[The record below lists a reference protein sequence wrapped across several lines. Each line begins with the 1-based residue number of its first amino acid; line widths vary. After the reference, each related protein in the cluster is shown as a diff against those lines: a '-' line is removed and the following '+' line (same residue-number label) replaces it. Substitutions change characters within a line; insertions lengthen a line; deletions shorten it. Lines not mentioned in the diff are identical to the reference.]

1 MLYDYA
7 IIFVLYVAHI
17 VLIKK
22 HLFNIDNPHHI
33 ILEILL
39 YYIEKC
45 IVFCYNFVIILFI
58 ERIKLKG
65 LDIMKMKKKFISLH
79 LKMLGGI
86 LLPNLI
92 VFILAGMFITNSV
105 GKSTQGL
112 IIEQLSAD
120 AVAVSN
126 EANEFFSQHIAKVE
140 TIAADCNIEQLL
152 LQTPPNTALA
162 DAPLFPSVQQTVTKQ
177 QQIDSDTV
185 LSVFIA
191 DVDSAQFMMSD
202 GYVTGP
208 NYDIASRP
216 WYEAVTSNKTFITL
230 PYTDINTGKT
240 VVTIASPITETN
252 TGNVIGVS
260 AIDMSLESIVKIMD
274 NYIVGDT
281 GFLVCMGPAGT
292 ILYHPN
298 SAYLNQNF
306 SETNFSSDMK
316 TAVANSAF
324 DDYTFNIDDTEYY
337 GSLTE
342 IGDTGFMVLTCMPE
356 DEAMAVHRSIT
367 KQIDGAFFI
376 SLIIMAIC
384 VFILSKMI
392 IRPLV
397 SLRNTAQS
405 IAEGNLDITMD
416 THSSDEIGQVS
427 IAFSKTVE
435 QLKKYIVYIDE
446 IASVLSQISLGN
458 LVFSLQNDYTGEF
471 SKIKDSLL
479 EIRTNLTTTLSH
491 VSRSSDKVL
500 ENSMHMADNAL
511 ALAQGATEQASAV
524 EQLAASLND
533 VSHHVEVSAQR
544 AENAN
549 QQAISVG
556 EHISISDKKMKEV
569 LYSIQHINEFSSQIE
584 AIIKTIE
591 DIAFQTN
598 ILALNAAVEAA
609 RAGTAGKGFAVV
621 ADEVRNLAGKSA
633 EAAKNTTQLI
643 IQTIDA
649 VADST
654 KIAHTAADAMN
665 EVVAGANSIITEL
678 NEISKMSLEQSNA
691 ISQITIGIEQISSVV
706 STNSA
711 SAEETSAAVN
721 VLSSQAKVMEKE
733 IKKFKLS

>member
-1 MLYDYA
+1 M
-7 IIFVLYVAHI
+7 
-17 VLIKK
+17 
-22 HLFNIDNPHHI
+22 
-33 ILEILL
+33 
-39 YYIEKC
+39 
-45 IVFCYNFVIILFI
+45 
-58 ERIKLKG
+58 RT
-65 LDIMKMKKKFISLH
+65 KKKFISLRF
-79 LKMLGGI
+79 KMLGGI

-92 VFILAGMFITNSV
+92 VFILTGMFITNSV
-105 GKSTQGL
+105 GNSTQNL
-112 IIEQLSAD
+112 IVEQLSAD
-120 AVAVSN
+120 AIAVSN

-152 LQTPPNTALA
+152 LQTPPNTALV
-162 DAPLFPSVQQTVTKQ
+162 DAPLFPSVQQTITKQ

-202 GYVTGP
+202 GYITGP

-230 PYTDINTGKT
+230 PYIDINTGKT
-240 VVTIASPITETN
+240 VVTIAAPITETN
-252 TGNVIGVS
+252 TDNVIGVS
-260 AIDMSLESIVKIMD
+260 AIDMSLDSIVKIMN

-281 GFLVCMGPAGT
+281 GFLVCLGPAGT

-298 SAYLNQNF
+298 SAYVNQNF

-316 TAVANSAF
+316 SAVSNDAF
-324 DDYTFNIDDTEYY
+324 GDYTFSIDNTEYY

-356 DEAMAVHRSIT
+356 DEAMAVHKSIT

-397 SLRNTAQS
+397 SLRNIAQS
-405 IAEGNLDITMD
+405 IAEGNLDVTMD
-416 THSSDEIGQVS
+416 VHSSDETGQVS
-427 IAFSKTVE
+427 VAFSKTVE
-435 QLKKYIVYIDE
+435 QLKKYIVYINE
-446 IASVLSQISLGN
+446 IANVLSQISLGN
-458 LVFSLQNDYTGEF
+458 LVFTLENDYTGEF

-500 ENSMHMADNAL
+500 ENSMHMSDNAL

-533 VSHHVEVSAQR
+533 VSHHVEISAQR

-643 IQTIDA
+643 IQTIEA

-654 KIAHTAADAMN
+654 KIAHTAASAMN
-665 EVVAGANSIITEL
+665 EVVAGANSIIAEL
-678 NEISKMSLEQSNA
+678 NEISKMSSEQSNA

-721 VLSSQAKVMEKE
+721 VLSSQAKIMEKE
-733 IKKFKLS
+733 IKRFKLS

>member
-1 MLYDYA
+1 M
-7 IIFVLYVAHI
+7 
-17 VLIKK
+17 
-22 HLFNIDNPHHI
+22 
-33 ILEILL
+33 
-39 YYIEKC
+39 
-45 IVFCYNFVIILFI
+45 
-58 ERIKLKG
+58 RT
-65 LDIMKMKKKFISLH
+65 KKKFISLRF
-79 LKMLGGI
+79 KMLGGI

-92 VFILAGMFITNSV
+92 VFILTGMFITNSV
-105 GKSTQGL
+105 GNSTQNL
-112 IIEQLSAD
+112 IVEQLSAD
-120 AVAVSN
+120 AIAVSN

-162 DAPLFPSVQQTVTKQ
+162 DAPLFPSVQQTITKQ

-202 GYVTGP
+202 GYITGP

-230 PYTDINTGKT
+230 PYIDINTGKT
-240 VVTIASPITETN
+240 VVTIAAPITETN
-252 TGNVIGVS
+252 TDNVIGVS
-260 AIDMSLESIVKIMD
+260 AIDMSLDSIVKIMN

-281 GFLVCMGPAGT
+281 GFLVCLGPAGT

-298 SAYLNQNF
+298 SAYVNQNF

-316 TAVANSAF
+316 SAVSNAAF
-324 DDYTFNIDDTEYY
+324 GDYTFSIDNTEYY

-356 DEAMAVHRSIT
+356 DEAMAVHKSIT

-392 IRPLV
+392 IKPLV
-397 SLRNTAQS
+397 SLRNIAQS
-405 IAEGNLDITMD
+405 IAEGNLDVTMD
-416 THSSDEIGQVS
+416 VHSSDETGQVS
-427 IAFSKTVE
+427 VAFSKTVE
-435 QLKKYIVYIDE
+435 QLKKYIVYINE
-446 IASVLSQISLGN
+446 IANVLSQISLGN
-458 LVFSLQNDYTGEF
+458 LVFTLENDYTGEF

-500 ENSMHMADNAL
+500 ENSMHMSDNAL

-533 VSHHVEVSAQR
+533 VSHHVEISAQR

-584 AIIKTIE
+584 GIIKTIE

-643 IQTIDA
+643 IQTIEA

-654 KIAHTAADAMN
+654 KIAHTAASAMN
-665 EVVAGANSIITEL
+665 EVVAGANSIIAEL
-678 NEISKMSLEQSNA
+678 NEISKMSSEQSNA

-721 VLSSQAKVMEKE
+721 VLSSQAKIMEKE
-733 IKKFKLS
+733 IKRFKLS

>member
-1 MLYDYA
+1 M
-7 IIFVLYVAHI
+7 
-17 VLIKK
+17 
-22 HLFNIDNPHHI
+22 
-33 ILEILL
+33 
-39 YYIEKC
+39 
-45 IVFCYNFVIILFI
+45 
-58 ERIKLKG
+58 RT
-65 LDIMKMKKKFISLH
+65 KKKFISLRF
-79 LKMLGGI
+79 KMLGGI

-92 VFILAGMFITNSV
+92 VFILTGMFITNSV
-105 GKSTQGL
+105 GNSTQNL
-112 IIEQLSAD
+112 IVEQLSAD
-120 AVAVSN
+120 AIAVSN

-162 DAPLFPSVQQTVTKQ
+162 DAPLFPSVQQTITKQ

-202 GYVTGP
+202 GYITGP

-230 PYTDINTGKT
+230 PYIDINTGKT
-240 VVTIASPITETN
+240 VVTIAAPITETN
-252 TGNVIGVS
+252 TDNVIGVS
-260 AIDMSLESIVKIMD
+260 AIDMSLDSIVKIMN

-281 GFLVCMGPAGT
+281 GFLVCLGPAGT

-298 SAYLNQNF
+298 SAYVNQNF

-316 TAVANSAF
+316 SAVSNAAF
-324 DDYTFNIDDTEYY
+324 GDYIFSIDNTEYY

-356 DEAMAVHRSIT
+356 DEAMAVHKSIT

-392 IRPLV
+392 IKPLV

-405 IAEGNLDITMD
+405 IAEGNLDVTMD
-416 THSSDEIGQVS
+416 VHSSDETGQVS
-427 IAFSKTVE
+427 AAFSKTVE

-446 IASVLSQISLGN
+446 IANVLSQISLGN
-458 LVFSLQNDYTGEF
+458 LVFTLENDYTGEF

-500 ENSMHMADNAL
+500 ENSMHMSDNAL

-643 IQTIDA
+643 IQTIEA

-654 KIAHTAADAMN
+654 KIAHTAASAMN
-665 EVVAGANSIITEL
+665 EVVAGANSIIAEL
-678 NEISKMSLEQSNA
+678 DEISKMSLEQSNA

-733 IKKFKLS
+733 IKRFKLS

>member
-1 MLYDYA
+1 M
-7 IIFVLYVAHI
+7 
-17 VLIKK
+17 
-22 HLFNIDNPHHI
+22 
-33 ILEILL
+33 
-39 YYIEKC
+39 
-45 IVFCYNFVIILFI
+45 
-58 ERIKLKG
+58 RT
-65 LDIMKMKKKFISLH
+65 KKKFISLRF
-79 LKMLGGI
+79 KMLGGI

-92 VFILAGMFITNSV
+92 VFILTGMFITNSV
-105 GKSTQGL
+105 GNSTQNL
-112 IIEQLSAD
+112 IVEQLSAD
-120 AVAVSN
+120 AIAVSN

-162 DAPLFPSVQQTVTKQ
+162 DAPLFPSVQQTITKQ

-191 DVDSAQFMMSD
+191 DIDSAQFMMSD
-202 GYVTGP
+202 GYITGP

-230 PYTDINTGKT
+230 PYIDINTGKT
-240 VVTIASPITETN
+240 VVTIAAPITETN
-252 TGNVIGVS
+252 TDNVIGVS
-260 AIDMSLESIVKIMD
+260 AIDMSLDSIVKIMN

-281 GFLVCMGPAGT
+281 GFLVCLGPAGT

-298 SAYLNQNF
+298 SAYVNQNF

-316 TAVANSAF
+316 SAVSNAAF
-324 DDYTFNIDDTEYY
+324 GDYTFSIDNTEYY

-356 DEAMAVHRSIT
+356 DEAMAVHKSIT

-397 SLRNTAQS
+397 SLRNIAQS
-405 IAEGNLDITMD
+405 IAEGNLDVTMD
-416 THSSDEIGQVS
+416 VHSSDETGQVS
-427 IAFSKTVE
+427 VAFSKTVE
-435 QLKKYIVYIDE
+435 QLKKYIVYINE
-446 IASVLSQISLGN
+446 IANVLSQISLGN
-458 LVFSLQNDYTGEF
+458 LVFTLENDYTGEF

-500 ENSMHMADNAL
+500 ENSMHMSDNAL

-533 VSHHVEVSAQR
+533 VSHHVEISAQR

-643 IQTIDA
+643 IQTIEA

-654 KIAHTAADAMN
+654 KIAHTAASAMN
-665 EVVAGANSIITEL
+665 EVVAGANSIIAEL
-678 NEISKMSLEQSNA
+678 NEISKMSSEQSNA

-721 VLSSQAKVMEKE
+721 VLSSQAKIMEKE
-733 IKKFKLS
+733 IKRFKLS

>member
-1 MLYDYA
+1 M
-7 IIFVLYVAHI
+7 
-17 VLIKK
+17 
-22 HLFNIDNPHHI
+22 
-33 ILEILL
+33 
-39 YYIEKC
+39 
-45 IVFCYNFVIILFI
+45 
-58 ERIKLKG
+58 RT
-65 LDIMKMKKKFISLH
+65 KKKFISLRF
-79 LKMLGGI
+79 KMLGGI

-92 VFILAGMFITNSV
+92 VFILTGMFITNSV
-105 GKSTQGL
+105 GNSTQNL
-112 IIEQLSAD
+112 IVEQLSAD
-120 AVAVSN
+120 AIAVSN

-162 DAPLFPSVQQTVTKQ
+162 DAPLFPSVQQTITKQ

-202 GYVTGP
+202 GYITGP

-230 PYTDINTGKT
+230 PYIDINTGKT
-240 VVTIASPITETN
+240 VVTIAAPITETN
-252 TGNVIGVS
+252 TDNVIGVS
-260 AIDMSLESIVKIMD
+260 AIDMSLDSIVKIMN

-281 GFLVCMGPAGT
+281 GFLVCLGPAGT

-298 SAYLNQNF
+298 SAYVNQNF

-316 TAVANSAF
+316 SAVSNAAF
-324 DDYTFNIDDTEYY
+324 GDYTFSIDNTEYY

-356 DEAMAVHRSIT
+356 DEAMAVHKSIT

-397 SLRNTAQS
+397 SLRNIAQS
-405 IAEGNLDITMD
+405 IAEGNLDVTMD
-416 THSSDEIGQVS
+416 VHSSDETGQVS
-427 IAFSKTVE
+427 VAFSKTVE
-435 QLKKYIVYIDE
+435 QLKKYIVYINE
-446 IASVLSQISLGN
+446 IANVLSQISLGN
-458 LVFSLQNDYTGEF
+458 LVFTLENDYTGEF

-500 ENSMHMADNAL
+500 ENSMHMSDNAL

-643 IQTIDA
+643 IQTIEA

-654 KIAHTAADAMN
+654 KIAHTAASAMN
-665 EVVAGANSIITEL
+665 EVVAGANSIIAEL
-678 NEISKMSLEQSNA
+678 NEISKMSSEQSNA

-721 VLSSQAKVMEKE
+721 VLSSQAKIMEKE
-733 IKKFKLS
+733 IKRFKLS

>member
-1 MLYDYA
+1 M
-7 IIFVLYVAHI
+7 
-17 VLIKK
+17 
-22 HLFNIDNPHHI
+22 
-33 ILEILL
+33 
-39 YYIEKC
+39 
-45 IVFCYNFVIILFI
+45 
-58 ERIKLKG
+58 RT
-65 LDIMKMKKKFISLH
+65 KKKFISLRF
-79 LKMLGGI
+79 KMLGGI

-92 VFILAGMFITNSV
+92 VFILTGMFITNSV
-105 GKSTQGL
+105 GNSTQNL
-112 IIEQLSAD
+112 IVEQLSAD
-120 AVAVSN
+120 AIAVSN

-162 DAPLFPSVQQTVTKQ
+162 DAPLFPSVQQTITKQ

-202 GYVTGP
+202 GYITGP

-230 PYTDINTGKT
+230 PYIDINTGKT
-240 VVTIASPITETN
+240 VVTIAAPITETN
-252 TGNVIGVS
+252 TDNVIGVS
-260 AIDMSLESIVKIMD
+260 AIDMSLDSIVKIMN

-281 GFLVCMGPAGT
+281 GFLVCLGPAGT

-298 SAYLNQNF
+298 SAYVNQNF

-316 TAVANSAF
+316 SAVSNDAF
-324 DDYTFNIDDTEYY
+324 GDYTFSIDNTEYY

-356 DEAMAVHRSIT
+356 DEAMAVHKSIT

-397 SLRNTAQS
+397 SLRNIAQS
-405 IAEGNLDITMD
+405 IAEGNLDVTMD
-416 THSSDEIGQVS
+416 VHSSDETGQVS
-427 IAFSKTVE
+427 VAFSKTVE
-435 QLKKYIVYIDE
+435 QLKKYIVYINE
-446 IASVLSQISLGN
+446 IANVLSQISLGN
-458 LVFSLQNDYTGEF
+458 LVFTLENDYTGEF

-500 ENSMHMADNAL
+500 ENSMHMSDNAL

-533 VSHHVEVSAQR
+533 VSHHVEISAQR

-643 IQTIDA
+643 IQTIEA

-654 KIAHTAADAMN
+654 KIAHTAAFAMN
-665 EVVAGANSIITEL
+665 EVVAGANSIIAEL
-678 NEISKMSLEQSNA
+678 NEISKMSSEQSNA

-721 VLSSQAKVMEKE
+721 VLSSQAKIMEKE
-733 IKKFKLS
+733 IKRFKLS

>member
-1 MLYDYA
+1 M
-7 IIFVLYVAHI
+7 
-17 VLIKK
+17 
-22 HLFNIDNPHHI
+22 
-33 ILEILL
+33 
-39 YYIEKC
+39 
-45 IVFCYNFVIILFI
+45 
-58 ERIKLKG
+58 RT
-65 LDIMKMKKKFISLH
+65 KKKFISLRF
-79 LKMLGGI
+79 KMLGGI

-92 VFILAGMFITNSV
+92 VFILTGMFITNSV
-105 GKSTQGL
+105 GNSTQNL
-112 IIEQLSAD
+112 IVEQLSAD
-120 AVAVSN
+120 AIAVSN

-162 DAPLFPSVQQTVTKQ
+162 DAPLFPSVQQTITKQ

-202 GYVTGP
+202 GYITGP

-230 PYTDINTGKT
+230 PYIDINTGKT
-240 VVTIASPITETN
+240 VVTIAAPITETN
-252 TGNVIGVS
+252 TDNVIGVS
-260 AIDMSLESIVKIMD
+260 AIDMSLDSIVKIMN

-281 GFLVCMGPAGT
+281 GFLVCLGPAGT

-298 SAYLNQNF
+298 SAYVNQNF

-316 TAVANSAF
+316 SAVSNAAF
-324 DDYTFNIDDTEYY
+324 GDYTFSIDNTEYY

-356 DEAMAVHRSIT
+356 DEAMAVHKSIT

-397 SLRNTAQS
+397 SLRNIAQS
-405 IAEGNLDITMD
+405 IAEGNLDVTMD
-416 THSSDEIGQVS
+416 VHSSDETGQVS
-427 IAFSKTVE
+427 VAFSKTVE
-435 QLKKYIVYIDE
+435 QLKKYIVYINE
-446 IASVLSQISLGN
+446 IANVLSQISLGN
-458 LVFSLQNDYTGEF
+458 LVFTLENDYTGEF

-500 ENSMHMADNAL
+500 ENSMHMSDNAL

-533 VSHHVEVSAQR
+533 VSHHVEISAQR

-643 IQTIDA
+643 IQTIEA

-654 KIAHTAADAMN
+654 KIAHTAASAMN
-665 EVVAGANSIITEL
+665 EVVAGANSIIAEL
-678 NEISKMSLEQSNA
+678 NEISKMSSEQSNA

-721 VLSSQAKVMEKE
+721 VLSSQAKIMEKE
-733 IKKFKLS
+733 IKRFKLS

>member
-1 MLYDYA
+1 M
-7 IIFVLYVAHI
+7 
-17 VLIKK
+17 
-22 HLFNIDNPHHI
+22 
-33 ILEILL
+33 
-39 YYIEKC
+39 
-45 IVFCYNFVIILFI
+45 
-58 ERIKLKG
+58 
-65 LDIMKMKKKFISLH
+65 
-79 LKMLGGI
+79 
-86 LLPNLI
+86 
-92 VFILAGMFITNSV
+92 
-105 GKSTQGL
+105 
-112 IIEQLSAD
+112 
-120 AVAVSN
+120 
-126 EANEFFSQHIAKVE
+126 
-140 TIAADCNIEQLL
+140 
-152 LQTPPNTALA
+152 
-162 DAPLFPSVQQTVTKQ
+162 
-177 QQIDSDTV
+177 
-185 LSVFIA
+185 
-191 DVDSAQFMMSD
+191 
-202 GYVTGP
+202 
-208 NYDIASRP
+208 
-216 WYEAVTSNKTFITL
+216 
-230 PYTDINTGKT
+230 
-240 VVTIASPITETN
+240 
-252 TGNVIGVS
+252 
-260 AIDMSLESIVKIMD
+260 
-274 NYIVGDT
+274 
-281 GFLVCMGPAGT
+281 
-292 ILYHPN
+292 YHPN
-298 SAYLNQNF
+298 SAYVNQNF

-316 TAVANSAF
+316 SAVSNAAF
-324 DDYTFNIDDTEYY
+324 GDYTFSIDNTEYY

-356 DEAMAVHRSIT
+356 DEAMAVHKSIT

-397 SLRNTAQS
+397 SLRNIAQS
-405 IAEGNLDITMD
+405 IAEGNLDVTMD
-416 THSSDEIGQVS
+416 VHSSDETGQVS
-427 IAFSKTVE
+427 VAFSKTVE
-435 QLKKYIVYIDE
+435 QLKKYIVYINE
-446 IASVLSQISLGN
+446 IANVLSQISLGN
-458 LVFSLQNDYTGEF
+458 LVFTLENDYTGEF

-500 ENSMHMADNAL
+500 ENSMHMSDNAL

-533 VSHHVEVSAQR
+533 VSHHVEISAQR

-643 IQTIDA
+643 IQTIEA

-654 KIAHTAADAMN
+654 KIAHTAASAMN
-665 EVVAGANSIITEL
+665 EVVAGANSIIAEL
-678 NEISKMSLEQSNA
+678 NEISKMSSEQSNA

-721 VLSSQAKVMEKE
+721 VLSSQAKIMEKE
-733 IKKFKLS
+733 IKRFKLS

>member
-316 TAVANSAF
+316 NAVANSAF
-324 DDYTFNIDDTEYY
+324 DDYTFNIDNTEYY

-416 THSSDEIGQVS
+416 IHSSDEIGQVS

>member
-1 MLYDYA
+1 M
-7 IIFVLYVAHI
+7 
-17 VLIKK
+17 
-22 HLFNIDNPHHI
+22 
-33 ILEILL
+33 
-39 YYIEKC
+39 
-45 IVFCYNFVIILFI
+45 
-58 ERIKLKG
+58 RT
-65 LDIMKMKKKFISLH
+65 KKKFISLRF
-79 LKMLGGI
+79 KMLGGI

-92 VFILAGMFITNSV
+92 VFILTGMFITNSV
-105 GKSTQGL
+105 GNSTQNL
-112 IIEQLSAD
+112 IVEQLSAD
-120 AVAVSN
+120 AIAVSN

-162 DAPLFPSVQQTVTKQ
+162 DAPLFPSVQQTITKQ

-202 GYVTGP
+202 GYITGP

-230 PYTDINTGKT
+230 PYIDINTGKT
-240 VVTIASPITETN
+240 VVTIAAPITETN
-252 TGNVIGVS
+252 TDNVIGVS
-260 AIDMSLESIVKIMD
+260 AIDMSLDSIVKIMN

-281 GFLVCMGPAGT
+281 GFLVCLGPAGT

-298 SAYLNQNF
+298 SAYVNQNF

-316 TAVANSAF
+316 SAVSNAAF
-324 DDYTFNIDDTEYY
+324 GDYIFSIDNTEYY

-356 DEAMAVHRSIT
+356 DEAMAVHKSIT

-397 SLRNTAQS
+397 SLRNIAQS
-405 IAEGNLDITMD
+405 IAEGNLDVTMD
-416 THSSDEIGQVS
+416 VHSSDETGQVS
-427 IAFSKTVE
+427 VAFSKTVE
-435 QLKKYIVYIDE
+435 QLKKYIVYINE
-446 IASVLSQISLGN
+446 IANVLSQISLGN
-458 LVFSLQNDYTGEF
+458 LVFTLENDYTGEF

-500 ENSMHMADNAL
+500 ENSMHMSDNAL

-643 IQTIDA
+643 IQTIEA

-654 KIAHTAADAMN
+654 KIAHTAASAMN
-665 EVVAGANSIITEL
+665 EVVAGANSIIAEL
-678 NEISKMSLEQSNA
+678 NEISKMSSEQSNA

-721 VLSSQAKVMEKE
+721 VLSSQAKIMEKE
-733 IKKFKLS
+733 IKRFKLS

>member
-1 MLYDYA
+1 
-7 IIFVLYVAHI
+7 
-17 VLIKK
+17 
-22 HLFNIDNPHHI
+22 
-33 ILEILL
+33 
-39 YYIEKC
+39 
-45 IVFCYNFVIILFI
+45 
-58 ERIKLKG
+58 
-65 LDIMKMKKKFISLH
+65 MKKKFISLH

-324 DDYTFNIDDTEYY
+324 DNYTFNIDNTEYY

-491 VSRSSDKVL
+491 VSKSSDKVL

>member
-1 MLYDYA
+1 
-7 IIFVLYVAHI
+7 
-17 VLIKK
+17 
-22 HLFNIDNPHHI
+22 
-33 ILEILL
+33 
-39 YYIEKC
+39 
-45 IVFCYNFVIILFI
+45 
-58 ERIKLKG
+58 
-65 LDIMKMKKKFISLH
+65 MKMKKKFISLH
-79 LKMLGGI
+79 FKMLGGI

-92 VFILAGMFITNSV
+92 VCVLMGMFITNSV

-112 IIEQLSAD
+112 IVERLSAD
-120 AVAVSN
+120 AIAVSN

-152 LQTPPNTALA
+152 IQTLPNTALV

-177 QQIDSDTV
+177 QQVDSDTV

-191 DVDSAQFMMSD
+191 DVDSSQFMMSD

-230 PYTDINTGKT
+230 PYTDINTGEI

-252 TGNVIGVS
+252 TSNVIGVA

-298 SAYLNQNF
+298 SAYINQNF
-306 SETNFSSDMK
+306 SETDFSSDMK
-316 TAVANSAF
+316 SAVANSAF
-324 DDYTFNIDDTEYY
+324 DDYTFNIDNTEYY

-356 DEAMAVHRSIT
+356 DEAMSVYKSIT

-392 IRPLV
+392 IRPLM
-397 SLRNTAQS
+397 SLRNAAQS
-405 IAEGNLDITMD
+405 IAEGNLNITMD

-479 EIRTNLTTTLSH
+479 DIRTNLTTTLSH
-491 VSRSSDKVL
+491 VSNSSDKVL

-533 VSHHVEVSAQR
+533 VSHHVEASAQR

-549 QQAISVG
+549 QQAIAVG
-556 EHISISDKKMKEV
+556 EHISVSDKKMKEV

-654 KIAHTAADAMN
+654 KIAHTAASAMN
-665 EVVAGANSIITEL
+665 EVVVGANSIIAEL
-678 NEISKMSLEQSNA
+678 NEISKMSLEQSHA

-721 VLSSQAKVMEKE
+721 ILSSQAKVMEKE
-733 IKKFKLS
+733 IKRFQLS

>member
-1 MLYDYA
+1 M
-7 IIFVLYVAHI
+7 
-17 VLIKK
+17 
-22 HLFNIDNPHHI
+22 
-33 ILEILL
+33 
-39 YYIEKC
+39 
-45 IVFCYNFVIILFI
+45 
-58 ERIKLKG
+58 RT
-65 LDIMKMKKKFISLH
+65 KKKFISLRF
-79 LKMLGGI
+79 KMLGGI

-92 VFILAGMFITNSV
+92 VFILTGMFITNSV
-105 GKSTQGL
+105 GNSTQNL
-112 IIEQLSAD
+112 IVEQLSAD
-120 AVAVSN
+120 AIAVSN

-202 GYVTGP
+202 GYITGP

-240 VVTIASPITETN
+240 VVTISAPITETN
-252 TGNVIGVS
+252 TDNVIGVS
-260 AIDMSLESIVKIMD
+260 AIDMSLDSIVKIMN

-281 GFLVCMGPAGT
+281 GFLVCLGPAGT

-298 SAYLNQNF
+298 SAYVNQNF

-316 TAVANSAF
+316 SAVSNAAF
-324 DDYTFNIDDTEYY
+324 GDYTFSIDNTEYY

-356 DEAMAVHRSIT
+356 DEAMAVHKSIT

-392 IRPLV
+392 IKPLV

-405 IAEGNLDITMD
+405 IAEGNLDVTMD
-416 THSSDEIGQVS
+416 VHSSDETGQVS
-427 IAFSKTVE
+427 VAFSKTVE
-435 QLKKYIVYIDE
+435 QLKKYIVYINE
-446 IASVLSQISLGN
+446 IANVLSQISLGN
-458 LVFSLQNDYTGEF
+458 LVFTLENDYTGEF

-500 ENSMHMADNAL
+500 ENSMHMSDNAL

-643 IQTIDA
+643 IQTIEA

-654 KIAHTAADAMN
+654 KIAHTAASAMN
-665 EVVAGANSIITEL
+665 EVVAGANSIIAEL
-678 NEISKMSLEQSNA
+678 DEISKMSLEQSNA

-733 IKKFKLS
+733 IKRFKLS

>member
-1 MLYDYA
+1 M
-7 IIFVLYVAHI
+7 
-17 VLIKK
+17 
-22 HLFNIDNPHHI
+22 
-33 ILEILL
+33 
-39 YYIEKC
+39 
-45 IVFCYNFVIILFI
+45 
-58 ERIKLKG
+58 RT
-65 LDIMKMKKKFISLH
+65 KKKFISLRF
-79 LKMLGGI
+79 KMLGGI

-92 VFILAGMFITNSV
+92 VFILTGMFITNSV
-105 GKSTQGL
+105 GNSTQNL
-112 IIEQLSAD
+112 IVEQLSAD
-120 AVAVSN
+120 AIAVSN

-162 DAPLFPSVQQTVTKQ
+162 DAPLFPSVQQTITKQ

-202 GYVTGP
+202 GYITGP

-230 PYTDINTGKT
+230 PYIDINTGKT
-240 VVTIASPITETN
+240 VVTIATPITETN
-252 TGNVIGVS
+252 TDNVIGVS
-260 AIDMSLESIVKIMD
+260 AIDMSLDSIVKIMN

-281 GFLVCMGPAGT
+281 GFLVCLGPAGT

-298 SAYLNQNF
+298 SAYVNQNF

-316 TAVANSAF
+316 SAVSNAAF
-324 DDYTFNIDDTEYY
+324 GDYTFSIDNTEYY

-356 DEAMAVHRSIT
+356 DEAMAVHKSIT

-397 SLRNTAQS
+397 SLRNIAQS
-405 IAEGNLDITMD
+405 IAEGNLDVTMD
-416 THSSDEIGQVS
+416 VHSSDETGQVS
-427 IAFSKTVE
+427 VAFSKTVE
-435 QLKKYIVYIDE
+435 QLKKYIVYINE
-446 IASVLSQISLGN
+446 IANVLSQISLGN
-458 LVFSLQNDYTGEF
+458 LVFTLENDYTGEF

-500 ENSMHMADNAL
+500 ENSMHMSDNAL

-533 VSHHVEVSAQR
+533 VSHHVEISAQR

-643 IQTIDA
+643 IQTIEA

-654 KIAHTAADAMN
+654 KIAHTAASAMN
-665 EVVAGANSIITEL
+665 EVVAGANSIIAEL
-678 NEISKMSLEQSNA
+678 DEISKMSLEQSNA

-733 IKKFKLS
+733 IKRFKLS

>member
-1 MLYDYA
+1 M
-7 IIFVLYVAHI
+7 
-17 VLIKK
+17 
-22 HLFNIDNPHHI
+22 
-33 ILEILL
+33 
-39 YYIEKC
+39 
-45 IVFCYNFVIILFI
+45 
-58 ERIKLKG
+58 RT
-65 LDIMKMKKKFISLH
+65 KKKFISLRF
-79 LKMLGGI
+79 KMLGGI

-92 VFILAGMFITNSV
+92 VFILTGMFITNSV
-105 GKSTQGL
+105 GNSTQNL
-112 IIEQLSAD
+112 IVEQLSAD
-120 AVAVSN
+120 AIAVSN

-152 LQTPPNTALA
+152 LQTPPNTALT
-162 DAPLFPSVQQTVTKQ
+162 DAPLFPSVQQTITKQ

-202 GYVTGP
+202 GYITGP

-230 PYTDINTGKT
+230 PYIDINTGKT
-240 VVTIASPITETN
+240 VVTIAAPITETN
-252 TGNVIGVS
+252 TDNVIGVS
-260 AIDMSLESIVKIMD
+260 AIDMSLDSIVKIMN

-281 GFLVCMGPAGT
+281 GFLVCLGPAGT

-298 SAYLNQNF
+298 SAYVNQNF

-316 TAVANSAF
+316 SAVSNAAF
-324 DDYTFNIDDTEYY
+324 GDYTFSIDNTEYY

-356 DEAMAVHRSIT
+356 DEAMAVHKSIT

-397 SLRNTAQS
+397 SLRNIAQS
-405 IAEGNLDITMD
+405 IAEGNLDVTMD
-416 THSSDEIGQVS
+416 VHSSDETGQVS
-427 IAFSKTVE
+427 VAFSKTVE
-435 QLKKYIVYIDE
+435 QLKKYIVYINE
-446 IASVLSQISLGN
+446 IANVLSQISLGN
-458 LVFSLQNDYTGEF
+458 LVFTLENDYTGEF

-500 ENSMHMADNAL
+500 ENSMHMSDNAL

-533 VSHHVEVSAQR
+533 VSHHVEISAQR

-643 IQTIDA
+643 IQTIEA

-654 KIAHTAADAMN
+654 KIAHTAASAMN
-665 EVVAGANSIITEL
+665 EVVAGANSIIAEL
-678 NEISKMSLEQSNA
+678 NEISKMSSEQSNA

-721 VLSSQAKVMEKE
+721 VLSSQAKIMEKE
-733 IKKFKLS
+733 IKRFKLS

>member
-1 MLYDYA
+1 M
-7 IIFVLYVAHI
+7 
-17 VLIKK
+17 
-22 HLFNIDNPHHI
+22 
-33 ILEILL
+33 
-39 YYIEKC
+39 
-45 IVFCYNFVIILFI
+45 
-58 ERIKLKG
+58 RT
-65 LDIMKMKKKFISLH
+65 KKKFISLRF
-79 LKMLGGI
+79 KMLGGI

-92 VFILAGMFITNSV
+92 VFILTGMFITNSV
-105 GKSTQGL
+105 GNSTQNL
-112 IIEQLSAD
+112 IVEQLSAD
-120 AVAVSN
+120 AIAVSN

-162 DAPLFPSVQQTVTKQ
+162 DAPLFPSVQQTITKQ

-202 GYVTGP
+202 GYITGP

-230 PYTDINTGKT
+230 PYIDINTGKT
-240 VVTIASPITETN
+240 VVTIAAPITETN
-252 TGNVIGVS
+252 TDNVIGVS
-260 AIDMSLESIVKIMD
+260 AIDMSLDSIVKIMN

-281 GFLVCMGPAGT
+281 GFLVCLGPAGT

-298 SAYLNQNF
+298 SAYVNQNF

-316 TAVANSAF
+316 SAVSNAAF
-324 DDYTFNIDDTEYY
+324 GDYTFSIDNTEYY

-356 DEAMAVHRSIT
+356 DEAMAVHKSIT

-397 SLRNTAQS
+397 SLRNIAQS
-405 IAEGNLDITMD
+405 IAEGNLDVTMD
-416 THSSDEIGQVS
+416 VHSSDETGQVS
-427 IAFSKTVE
+427 VAFSKTVE
-435 QLKKYIVYIDE
+435 QLKKYIVYINE
-446 IASVLSQISLGN
+446 IANVLSQISLGN
-458 LVFSLQNDYTGEF
+458 LVFTLENDYTGEF

-500 ENSMHMADNAL
+500 ENSMHMSDNAL

-533 VSHHVEVSAQR
+533 VSHHVEISAQR

-643 IQTIDA
+643 IQTIEA

-654 KIAHTAADAMN
+654 KIAHTAASAMN
-665 EVVAGANSIITEL
+665 KVVAGANSIIAEL
-678 NEISKMSLEQSNA
+678 NEISKMSSEQSNA

-721 VLSSQAKVMEKE
+721 VLSSQAKIMEKE
-733 IKKFKLS
+733 IKRFKLS

>member
-324 DDYTFNIDDTEYY
+324 DNYTFNIDNTEYY

-491 VSRSSDKVL
+491 VSKSSDKVL

>member
-324 DDYTFNIDDTEYY
+324 DNYTFNIDNTEYY
-337 GSLTE
+337 ASLTE

-491 VSRSSDKVL
+491 VSKSSDKVL

>member
-1 MLYDYA
+1 M
-7 IIFVLYVAHI
+7 
-17 VLIKK
+17 
-22 HLFNIDNPHHI
+22 
-33 ILEILL
+33 
-39 YYIEKC
+39 
-45 IVFCYNFVIILFI
+45 
-58 ERIKLKG
+58 RT
-65 LDIMKMKKKFISLH
+65 KKKFISLRF
-79 LKMLGGI
+79 KMLGGI

-92 VFILAGMFITNSV
+92 VFILTGMFITNSV
-105 GKSTQGL
+105 GNSTQNL
-112 IIEQLSAD
+112 IVEQLSAD
-120 AVAVSN
+120 AIAVSN

-162 DAPLFPSVQQTVTKQ
+162 DAPLFPSVQQTITKQ

-202 GYVTGP
+202 GYITGP

-230 PYTDINTGKT
+230 PYIDINTGKT
-240 VVTIASPITETN
+240 VVTIAAPITETN
-252 TGNVIGVS
+252 TDNVIGVS
-260 AIDMSLESIVKIMD
+260 AIDMSLDSIVKIMN

-281 GFLVCMGPAGT
+281 GFLVCLGPAGT

-298 SAYLNQNF
+298 SAYVNQNF

-316 TAVANSAF
+316 SAVSNAAF
-324 DDYTFNIDDTEYY
+324 GDYIFSIDNTEYY

-356 DEAMAVHRSIT
+356 DEAMAVHKSIT

-397 SLRNTAQS
+397 SLRNIAQS
-405 IAEGNLDITMD
+405 IAEGNLDVTMD
-416 THSSDEIGQVS
+416 VHSSDETGQVS
-427 IAFSKTVE
+427 VAFSKTVE
-435 QLKKYIVYIDE
+435 QLKKYIVYINE
-446 IASVLSQISLGN
+446 IANVLSQISLGN
-458 LVFSLQNDYTGEF
+458 LVFTLENDYTGEF

-500 ENSMHMADNAL
+500 ENSMHMSDNAL

-533 VSHHVEVSAQR
+533 VSHHVEISAQR

-643 IQTIDA
+643 IQTIEA

-654 KIAHTAADAMN
+654 KIAHTAASAMN
-665 EVVAGANSIITEL
+665 EVVAGANSIIAEL
-678 NEISKMSLEQSNA
+678 NEISKMSSEQSNA

-733 IKKFKLS
+733 IKRFKLS

>member
-1 MLYDYA
+1 M
-7 IIFVLYVAHI
+7 
-17 VLIKK
+17 
-22 HLFNIDNPHHI
+22 
-33 ILEILL
+33 
-39 YYIEKC
+39 
-45 IVFCYNFVIILFI
+45 
-58 ERIKLKG
+58 RT
-65 LDIMKMKKKFISLH
+65 KKKFISLRF
-79 LKMLGGI
+79 KMLGGI

-92 VFILAGMFITNSV
+92 VFILTGMFITNSV
-105 GKSTQGL
+105 GNSTQNL
-112 IIEQLSAD
+112 IVEQLSAD
-120 AVAVSN
+120 AIAVSN

-162 DAPLFPSVQQTVTKQ
+162 DAPLFPSVQQTITKQ

-202 GYVTGP
+202 GYITGP

-230 PYTDINTGKT
+230 PYIDINTGKT
-240 VVTIASPITETN
+240 VVTIAAPITETN
-252 TGNVIGVS
+252 TDNVIGVS
-260 AIDMSLESIVKIMD
+260 AIDMSLDSIVKIMN

-281 GFLVCMGPAGT
+281 GFLVCLGPAGT

-298 SAYLNQNF
+298 SAYVNQNF

-316 TAVANSAF
+316 SAVSNDAF
-324 DDYTFNIDDTEYY
+324 GDYTFSIDNTEYY

-356 DEAMAVHRSIT
+356 DEAMAVHKSIT

-397 SLRNTAQS
+397 SLRNIAQS
-405 IAEGNLDITMD
+405 IAEGNLDVTMD
-416 THSSDEIGQVS
+416 VHSSDETGQVS
-427 IAFSKTVE
+427 VAFSKTVE
-435 QLKKYIVYIDE
+435 QLKKYIVYINE
-446 IASVLSQISLGN
+446 IANVLSQISLGN
-458 LVFSLQNDYTGEF
+458 LVFTLENDYTGEF

-500 ENSMHMADNAL
+500 ENSMHMSDNAL

-533 VSHHVEVSAQR
+533 VSHHVEISAQR

-643 IQTIDA
+643 IQTIEA

-654 KIAHTAADAMN
+654 KIAHTAASAMN
-665 EVVAGANSIITEL
+665 EVVAGANSIIAEL
-678 NEISKMSLEQSNA
+678 NEISKMSSEQSNA

-721 VLSSQAKVMEKE
+721 VLSSQAKIMEKE
-733 IKKFKLS
+733 IKRFKLS

>member
-1 MLYDYA
+1 M
-7 IIFVLYVAHI
+7 
-17 VLIKK
+17 
-22 HLFNIDNPHHI
+22 
-33 ILEILL
+33 
-39 YYIEKC
+39 
-45 IVFCYNFVIILFI
+45 
-58 ERIKLKG
+58 KG

-79 LKMLGGI
+79 FKMLGGI

-92 VFILAGMFITNSV
+92 VCVLMGMFITNSV

-112 IIEQLSAD
+112 IVERLSAD
-120 AVAVSN
+120 AIAVSN

-152 LQTPPNTALA
+152 IQTLPNTALV

-177 QQIDSDTV
+177 QQVDSDTV

-191 DVDSAQFMMSD
+191 DVDSSQFMMSD

-230 PYTDINTGKT
+230 PYTDINTGEI

-252 TGNVIGVS
+252 TSNVIGVA

-298 SAYLNQNF
+298 SAYINQNF
-306 SETNFSSDMK
+306 SETDFSSDMK
-316 TAVANSAF
+316 SAVANSAF
-324 DDYTFNIDDTEYY
+324 DDYTFNIDNTEYY

-356 DEAMAVHRSIT
+356 DEAMSVYKSIT

-392 IRPLV
+392 IRPLM
-397 SLRNTAQS
+397 SLRNAAQS
-405 IAEGNLDITMD
+405 IAEGNLNITMD

-479 EIRTNLTTTLSH
+479 DIRTNLTTTLSH
-491 VSRSSDKVL
+491 VSNSSDKVL

-533 VSHHVEVSAQR
+533 VSHHVEASAQR

-549 QQAISVG
+549 QQAIAVG
-556 EHISISDKKMKEV
+556 EHISVSDKKMKEV

-654 KIAHTAADAMN
+654 KIAHTAASAMN
-665 EVVAGANSIITEL
+665 EVVVGANSIIAEL
-678 NEISKMSLEQSNA
+678 NEISKMSLEQSHA

-721 VLSSQAKVMEKE
+721 ILSSQAKVMEKE
-733 IKKFKLS
+733 IKRFQLS

>member
-1 MLYDYA
+1 MDNLYD
-7 IIFVLYVAHI
+7 ICL
-17 VLIKK
+17 
-22 HLFNIDNPHHI
+22 D
-33 ILEILL
+33 ILL

-58 ERIKLKG
+58 EKIKLKG
-65 LDIMKMKKKFISLH
+65 LDTMKTKKKFISLR

-92 VFILAGMFITNSV
+92 VFILTGMFITNSV
-105 GKSTQGL
+105 GNSTQNL
-112 IIEQLSAD
+112 IVEQLSAD
-120 AVAVSN
+120 AIAVSN

-202 GYVTGP
+202 GYITGP

-240 VVTIASPITETN
+240 VVTIAAPITETN
-252 TGNVIGVS
+252 TDNVIGVS
-260 AIDMSLESIVKIMD
+260 AIDMSLDSIVKIMN

-281 GFLVCMGPAGT
+281 GFLVCLGPAGT

-298 SAYLNQNF
+298 SAYVNQNF

-316 TAVANSAF
+316 SAVSNATF
-324 DDYTFNIDDTEYY
+324 GDYTFSIDNTEYY

-356 DEAMAVHRSIT
+356 DEAMAVHKSIT

-392 IRPLV
+392 IKPLV

-405 IAEGNLDITMD
+405 IAEGNLDVTMD
-416 THSSDEIGQVS
+416 VHSSDETGQVS
-427 IAFSKTVE
+427 VAFSKTVE

-446 IASVLSQISLGN
+446 IANVLSQISLGN
-458 LVFSLQNDYTGEF
+458 LVFTLENDYTGEF

-500 ENSMHMADNAL
+500 ENSMHMSDNAL

-643 IQTIDA
+643 IQTIEA

-654 KIAHTAADAMN
+654 KIAHTAASAMN
-665 EVVAGANSIITEL
+665 EVVAGANSIIAEL
-678 NEISKMSLEQSNA
+678 DEISKMSLEQSNA

-733 IKKFKLS
+733 IKRFKLS

>member
-1 MLYDYA
+1 
-7 IIFVLYVAHI
+7 
-17 VLIKK
+17 
-22 HLFNIDNPHHI
+22 
-33 ILEILL
+33 
-39 YYIEKC
+39 
-45 IVFCYNFVIILFI
+45 
-58 ERIKLKG
+58 
-65 LDIMKMKKKFISLH
+65 
-79 LKMLGGI
+79 MLGGI

-92 VFILAGMFITNSV
+92 VFILTGMFITNSV
-105 GKSTQGL
+105 GNSTQNL
-112 IIEQLSAD
+112 IVEQLSAD
-120 AVAVSN
+120 AIAVSN

-162 DAPLFPSVQQTVTKQ
+162 DAPLFPSVQQTITKQ

-202 GYVTGP
+202 GYITGP

-230 PYTDINTGKT
+230 PYIDINTGKT
-240 VVTIASPITETN
+240 VVTIAAPITETN
-252 TGNVIGVS
+252 TDNVIGVS
-260 AIDMSLESIVKIMD
+260 AIDMSLDSIVKIMN

-281 GFLVCMGPAGT
+281 GFLVCLGPAGT

-298 SAYLNQNF
+298 SAYVNQNF

-316 TAVANSAF
+316 SAVSNAAF
-324 DDYTFNIDDTEYY
+324 GDYTFSIDNTEYY

-356 DEAMAVHRSIT
+356 DEAMAVHKSIT

-397 SLRNTAQS
+397 SLRNIAQS
-405 IAEGNLDITMD
+405 IAEGNLDVTMD
-416 THSSDEIGQVS
+416 VHSSDETGQVS
-427 IAFSKTVE
+427 VAFSKTVE
-435 QLKKYIVYIDE
+435 QLKKYIVYINE
-446 IASVLSQISLGN
+446 IANVLSQISLGN
-458 LVFSLQNDYTGEF
+458 LVFTLENDYTGEF

-500 ENSMHMADNAL
+500 ENSMHMSDNAL

-533 VSHHVEVSAQR
+533 VSHHVEISAQR

-643 IQTIDA
+643 IQTIEA

-654 KIAHTAADAMN
+654 KIAHTAASAMN
-665 EVVAGANSIITEL
+665 EVVAGANSIIAEL
-678 NEISKMSLEQSNA
+678 NEISKMSSEQSNA

-721 VLSSQAKVMEKE
+721 VLSSQAKIMEKE
-733 IKKFKLS
+733 IKRFKLS

>member
-1 MLYDYA
+1 M
-7 IIFVLYVAHI
+7 
-17 VLIKK
+17 
-22 HLFNIDNPHHI
+22 
-33 ILEILL
+33 
-39 YYIEKC
+39 
-45 IVFCYNFVIILFI
+45 
-58 ERIKLKG
+58 RT
-65 LDIMKMKKKFISLH
+65 KKKFISLRF
-79 LKMLGGI
+79 KMLGGI

-92 VFILAGMFITNSV
+92 VFILTGMFITNSV
-105 GKSTQGL
+105 GNSTQNL
-112 IIEQLSAD
+112 IVEQLSAD
-120 AVAVSN
+120 AIAVSN

-162 DAPLFPSVQQTVTKQ
+162 DAPLFPSVQQTITKQ

-202 GYVTGP
+202 GYITGP

-230 PYTDINTGKT
+230 PYIDINTGKT
-240 VVTIASPITETN
+240 VVKIAAPITETN
-252 TGNVIGVS
+252 TDNVIGVS
-260 AIDMSLESIVKIMD
+260 AIDMSLDSIVKIMN

-281 GFLVCMGPAGT
+281 GFLVCLGPAGT

-298 SAYLNQNF
+298 SAYVNQNF

-316 TAVANSAF
+316 SAVSNAAF
-324 DDYTFNIDDTEYY
+324 GDYTFSIDNTEYY

-356 DEAMAVHRSIT
+356 DEAMAVHKSIT

-397 SLRNTAQS
+397 SLRNIAQS
-405 IAEGNLDITMD
+405 IAEGNLDVTMD
-416 THSSDEIGQVS
+416 VHSSDETGQVS
-427 IAFSKTVE
+427 VAFSKTVE
-435 QLKKYIVYIDE
+435 QLKKYIVYINE
-446 IASVLSQISLGN
+446 IANVLSQISLGN
-458 LVFSLQNDYTGEF
+458 LVFTLENDYTGEF

-500 ENSMHMADNAL
+500 ENSMHMSDNAL

-533 VSHHVEVSAQR
+533 VSHHVEISAQR

-643 IQTIDA
+643 IQTIEA

-654 KIAHTAADAMN
+654 KIAHTAASAMN
-665 EVVAGANSIITEL
+665 EVVAGANSIIAEL
-678 NEISKMSLEQSNA
+678 NEISKMSSEQSNA

-721 VLSSQAKVMEKE
+721 VLSSQAKIMEKE
-733 IKKFKLS
+733 IKRFKLS